1 MTMKTNIQEITIKV
15 NIIAENERK
24 HPNILAN
31 AFVTFKEDGGG
42 YITISGFTVW
52 RSKHGGY
59 NVTYPRSNTG
69 FQFCRSE
76 PGFWKRLKSEI
87 IDTYE
92 RAKIPIID

>member
-15 NIIAENERK
+15 KIAPENERK

-42 YITISGFTVW
+42 YITVSGFTVW
-52 RSKHGGY
+52 NSKHGGL
-59 NVTYPRSNTG
+59 NVTYPQANK

-76 PGFWKRLKSEI
+76 PAFWKRLKGAI
-87 IDTYE
+87 IEEYE
-92 RAKIPIID
+92 REKIPIIE